1 MNTPDAAGQ
10 AAAGPAASS
19 GELPASLPVGALI
32 SALSQELSHAIQ
44 ERLHLIVLEGR
55 QIGLQ
60 VTQMIMLAVLAA
72 LMACAAWAT
81 VLVAIYLACTAHGM
95 PWGVALL
102 VVLLVNIGAAYAIWS
117 TAYRIGSRL
126 GFPATL
132 RMLQHLGQPHP
143 GPQDPPAPT
152 GVVAPATG
160 PMPHPAVPFPPG
172 TDTAARRTPPP

>member
-19 GELPASLPVGALI
+19 GEPPASLPVGALI

-102 VVLLVNIGAAYAIWS
+102 VVLLGPAMLSIH
-117 TAYRIGSRL
+117 RIL
-126 GFPATL
+126 L
-132 RMLQHLGQPHP
+132 
-143 GPQDPPAPT
+143 
-152 GVVAPATG
+152 
-160 PMPHPAVPFPPG
+160 PMF
-172 TDTAARRTPPP
+172 RQ